1 MKGDGQMKR
10 KKPIVNPFFH
20 EVSKLVKSSGDSVE
34 TLAGQLVAKAKPQI
48 IEAARTG
55 TRVVRLPLGKLEH
68 KPSVLKKALRNSG
81 LDGFWV
87 EVDVNAKDATKSQV
101 VITLPKK

>member
-1 MKGDGQMKR
+1 MKR

-20 EVSKLVKSSGDSVE
+20 EVSKIVKSSGDSVE
-34 TLAGQLVAKAKPQI
+34 TLAGHLVAKAKPQI
-48 IEAARTG
+48 IEAAKTG
-55 TRVVRLPLGKLEH
+55 ARVVRLPIGKVEH
-68 KPSVLKKALRNSG
+68 KPAVLKKALRNSG

-87 EVDVNAKDATKSQV
+87 ELDLDAKDAAKNQL